1 MKIGIIGLG
10 VVGKTIQYCFERL
23 GHEVIPHDI
32 VLETNIVDILET
44 EVCYICVPT
53 PSKSDGKCDISIV
66 ESVIDE
72 LSSLKY
78 SGIVAVKS
86 TVEPGTTQKFI
97 DKYELKICNVPEF
110 LRERCSI
117 SDFMDN
123 HDICV
128 IGTPD
133 TDVFEIVKKTHG
145 FYPKNFIMLNPT
157 QSEILKYFH
166 NVHNATM
173 ITLANVFYEI
183 CNSCDVNYDEIK
195 SALSKR
201 SFISDLY
208 LNCNKNLRGF
218 SGSCLPKD
226 TLAMDIYCK
235 ENNIDIKFF
244 NTIIEDNNKFL

>member
-23 GHEVIPHDI
+23 GHEVISHD
-32 VLETNIVDILET
+32 LLLNTNIVDVLDT
-44 EVCYICVPT
+44 EICYVCVPT
-53 PSKSDGKCDISIV
+53 PSNDGGCDTSIV
-66 ESVIDE
+66 ESVVGE
-72 LSSLKY
+72 LSELKY
-78 SGIVAVKS
+78 LGIVAIKS
-86 TVEPGTTQKFI
+86 TVEPGTTKKLI
-97 DKYELKICNVPEF
+97 ENYDLKICHVPEF
-110 LRERCSI
+110 LRERCSV

-128 IGTPD
+128 IGTD
-133 TDVFEIVKKTHG
+133 DQEVFGVVKKSHS
-145 FYPKNFIMLNPT
+145 FYPKNFIMLSPT

-183 CNSCDVNYDEIK
+183 CNNCDVNYDEIK

-201 SFISDLY
+201 TFISDLY

-226 TLAMDIYCK
+226 TIAMDNYCK
-235 ENNIDIKFF
+235 KNNIDIKFF
-244 NTIIEDNNKFL
+244 QTIIEDNNKFL